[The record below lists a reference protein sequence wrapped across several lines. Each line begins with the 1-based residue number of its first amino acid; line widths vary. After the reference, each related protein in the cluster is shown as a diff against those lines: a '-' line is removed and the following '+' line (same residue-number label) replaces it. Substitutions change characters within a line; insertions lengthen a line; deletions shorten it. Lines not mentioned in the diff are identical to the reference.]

1 MKNRGS
7 FLFSIVLL
15 LINATGAVGALLTTL
30 KITFGTVLMPML
42 FLCGMFLFCL
52 LSVAFWSTQNR
63 RRAVL
68 QWGLLAAVCLVFLL
82 LFWRQLADGMG
93 WALQGLI
100 RKVNVRYDI
109 HLIWNLSRE
118 ADLFEE
124 GLRETMVQV
133 TWSVLMVMLPYV
145 LLLGYVVVRGRV
157 PALLLADAVWF
168 MAACVMNE
176 FPAYVWIVLCILGLA
191 AVIIRSAFRDDEKAG
206 VQAVLIGAAVLGVIM
221 AIVYRFAVPLLDS
234 RYDAIQEARIDMY
247 IKINE
252 EWIPWIEYKLS
263 QFVPGPGTDVGG
275 ELTRENGT
283 VYKSEEVYR
292 ITMSS
297 APKSAVYLRGF
308 VGKDYAGD
316 EWKADRDSAL
326 EKYYSRKG
334 WELPESGSVLINLN
348 YNAFRHLASGE
359 VAVEELAAPGSYTL
373 YPYGAQITEDYKA
386 HWDGTVERKSRRYE
400 LFYNAPENYSTER
413 RLTGTAAEEETRY
426 RTYVYDTFCEY
437 PAEQFPRLTELL
449 ESSGFRTGSVYD
461 SLKDVMSYLG
471 NNAVYNLDVSN
482 TPQGEDFVEYFL
494 FESREGYCAHFASS
508 AVLMLRYLG
517 VPARYVAGYAAAP
530 QDFESNSDGT
540 YSAVIIDKQAH
551 AWAEVYLDG
560 IGWMPVEV
568 TPGAAP
574 FPEDNTAEQ
583 LALTEQLTEK
593 RDSQGTFPKEENPF
607 AGSENSAGQQ
617 ESAGNDSSEQ
627 ESSAEADESGEEEQN
642 QESSDEG
649 SGEGESSQE
658 DSGEAENSGQ
668 KEPGQGSVLQ
678 IPGFGSVQ
686 QGNTGSSQ
694 AAGQPGDSF
703 MAEEENVIS
712 RGRVF
717 FDRIMAVVIPILRAV
732 GLLLLFVMIWKLTWT
747 LIRRGSRGRLERA
760 ESREKVFLMHRNVRR
775 LLAASGSAERLNR
788 PQENMAEF
796 YRLLEKCGFGEKEP
810 APEEV
815 QTAREFCERIAKEVY
830 AGLPL
835 YKKMLFLGLDVYG
848 FVR

>member
-1 MKNRGS
+1 MKNKGS

-15 LINATGAVGALLTTL
+15 LVNAAGAVGALLTTL
-30 KITFGTVLMPML
+30 EMTFGTVLRSML
-42 FLCGMFLFCL
+42 FLGGMFLFCL
-52 LSVAFWSTQNR
+52 LSVALWNTQNR
-63 RRAVL
+63 RRMVL
-68 QWGLLAAVCLVFLL
+68 QWGLLVLVYLVFLL

-93 WALQGLI
+93 WALRGLI
-100 RKVNVRYDI
+100 RKVNIRYDI
-109 HLIWNLSRE
+109 HLIWNLPQE

-124 GLRETMVQV
+124 GLRDTMVQV
-133 TWSVLMVMLPYV
+133 TWSILTVMLPYV
-145 LLLGYVVVRGRV
+145 LLLGYAVVRGRV
-157 PALLLADAVWF
+157 LALLLADAVWF
-168 MAACVMNE
+168 VTGCVMNE

-221 AIVYRFAVPLLDS
+221 AIVYRFAVPFLDS
-234 RYDAIQEARIDMY
+234 RYDAIQEARIDLS

-252 EWIPWIEYKLS
+252 EWIPWIERKLS
-263 QFVPGPGTDVGG
+263 QLGPGSGTDVGG
-275 ELTRENGT
+275 NLKRKNGT
-283 VYKSEEVYR
+283 VYKLDEIYR

-316 EWKADRDSAL
+316 EWKADRDSSL
-326 EKYYSRKG
+326 EEYYSRKG
-334 WELPESGSVLINLN
+334 WELPESGSILINLN
-348 YNAFRHLASGE
+348 YNAFRYLASE
-359 VAVEELAAPGSYTL
+359 KVTVEELAAPGSYTL
-373 YPYGAQITEDYKA
+373 YPYGARIPEDYKA
-386 HWDGTVERKSRRYE
+386 HWDGTVEWKSRSYE
-400 LFYNAPENYSTER
+400 LFYNAPENYSPKR
-413 RLTGTAAEEETRY
+413 RLTGTAAREEARY

-437 PAEQFPRLTELL
+437 PAEEFPRLTEFL

-471 NNAVYNLDVSN
+471 NNAVYNLDVPN
-482 TPQGEDFVEYFL
+482 TPRGEDFVEYFL

-530 QDFESNSDGT
+530 RDFERNADRT

-560 IGWMPVEV
+560 IGWVPVEV

-583 LALTEQLTEK
+583 LALTGQLTGEGE
-593 RDSQGTFPKEENPF
+593 REETFPESENPS
-607 AGSENSAGQQ
+607 AGSEDLAGQQ
-617 ESAGNDSSEQ
+617 EAAGNDGSEQ
-627 ESSAEADESGEEEQN
+627 ESSAGSDGSGEEEQD
-642 QESSDEG
+642 QEGRD
-649 SGEGESSQE
+649 EGESGQE
-658 DSGEAENSGQ
+658 APGEAENSGQ
-668 KEPGQGSVLQ
+668 KEPGQSAGLQ
-678 IPGFGSVQ
+678 VPGFGSVQ
-686 QGNTGSSQ
+686 QGNNGSGET
-694 AAGQPGDSF
+694 AAGQPEDSF
-703 MAEEENVIS
+703 GEEEDYVIS
-712 RGRVF
+712 RGRVI
-717 FDRIMAVVIPILRAV
+717 FDRIVAVVIPILQAV
-732 GLLLLFVMIWKLTWT
+732 GLLLLFAMIWKLTWA
-747 LIRRGSRGRLERA
+747 LIRRSNRGRLERA

-788 PQENMAEF
+788 SEENTAEF
-796 YRLLEKCGFGEKEP
+796 NRLLEKCGFGEKEP

-815 QTAREFCERIAKEVY
+815 KTAWEFCEGIAKEIY

-835 YKKMLFLGLDVYG
+835 YKKPLFLGLDVYG